1 MNKGKI
7 LNFILARYEY
17 EDTLDDELLESIRE
31 TIEEMQIAQCMFNYV
46 NDPKLIEAA
55 IYREDAAKK
64 KFEYLCLFLF
74 VYTLPYNRLFHLS
87 LLSYRLL
94 SPVTQA
100 YLVLYKLS

>member
-46 NDPKLIEAA
+46 NDPKLIE
-55 IYREDAAKK
+55 
-64 KFEYLCLFLF
+64 
-74 VYTLPYNRLFHLS
+74 LPYIEKMQQRKNLNIF
-87 LLSYRLL
+87 YR
-94 SPVTQA
+94 
-100 YLVLYKLS
+100 

>member
-1 MNKGKI
+1 MEINRI
-7 LNFILARYEY
+7 NIFNFYLNFILARYEY

-64 KFEYLCLFLF
+64 KFEYL
-74 VYTLPYNRLFHLS
+74 LS
-87 LLSYRLL
+87 LAKEK
-94 SPVTQA
+94 QMN
-100 YLVLYKLS
+100 KKIDM

>member
-7 LNFILARYEY
+7 LNFILSRYEY

-46 NDPKLIEAA
+46 SDPKLIEAA

-64 KFEYLCLFLF
+64 KFEYL
-74 VYTLPYNRLFHLS
+74 LS
-87 LLSYRLL
+87 LAKEKQMNKKIDMSWLFKNY
-94 SPVTQA
+94 VA
-100 YLVLYKLS
+100 

>member
-64 KFEYLCLFLF
+64 KFEYL
-74 VYTLPYNRLFHLS
+74 LS
-87 LLSYRLL
+87 LAKEK
-94 SPVTQA
+94 QMNKKIMNFF
-100 YLVLYKLS
+100 KLCSIIISTI

>member
-7 LNFILARYEY
+7 LNFILSRYEY

-64 KFEYLCLFLF
+64 IFEYL
-74 VYTLPYNRLFHLS
+74 LS
-87 LLSYRLL
+87 LAKEK
-94 SPVTQA
+94 QMN
-100 YLVLYKLS
+100 KKIDM

>member
-46 NDPKLIEAA
+46 NEP
-55 IYREDAAKK
+55 
-64 KFEYLCLFLF
+64 
-74 VYTLPYNRLFHLS
+74 
-87 LLSYRLL
+87 
-94 SPVTQA
+94 
-100 YLVLYKLS
+100 

>member
-1 MNKGKI
+1 MLFRSVMNKGKI

-64 KFEYLCLFLF
+64 KFEYL
-74 VYTLPYNRLFHLS
+74 LS
-87 LLSYRLL
+87 LAKEK
-94 SPVTQA
+94 QMN
-100 YLVLYKLS
+100 KKIDM

>member
-55 IYREDAAKK
+55 IYREDAARKNLNI
-64 KFEYLCLFLF
+64 F
-74 VYTLPYNRLFHLS
+74 
-87 LLSYRLL
+87 YR
-94 SPVTQA
+94 
-100 YLVLYKLS
+100 

>member
-64 KFEYLCLFLF
+64 NLNIF
-74 VYTLPYNRLFHLS
+74 
-87 LLSYRLL
+87 YR
-94 SPVTQA
+94 
-100 YLVLYKLS
+100 

>member
-7 LNFILARYEY
+7 LNFILSRYEY

-46 NDPKLIEAA
+46 SDPKLIEAA

-64 KFEYLCLFLF
+64 KFEYL
-74 VYTLPYNRLFHLS
+74 LS
-87 LLSYRLL
+87 LAKEN
-94 SPVTQA
+94 QMN
-100 YLVLYKLS
+100 KKIDM

>member
-7 LNFILARYEY
+7 LNFILSRYEY

-46 NDPKLIEAA
+46 SDPKLIEAA

-64 KFEYLCLFLF
+64 KFEYL
-74 VYTLPYNRLFHLS
+74 LS
-87 LLSYRLL
+87 LAKEKQMNKKTFALS
-94 SPVTQA
+94 
-100 YLVLYKLS
+100 K